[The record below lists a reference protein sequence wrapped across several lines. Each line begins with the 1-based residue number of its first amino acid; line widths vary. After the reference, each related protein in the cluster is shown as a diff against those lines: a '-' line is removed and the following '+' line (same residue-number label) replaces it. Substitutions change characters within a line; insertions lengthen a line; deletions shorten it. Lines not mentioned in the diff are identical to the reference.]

1 MTRNSTKPNGKY
13 DLPQDALQRLI
24 DALRVLPGVG
34 PKSAQRMAFYLLQHD
49 RTGAALLA
57 QSLGEAVEKVGHC
70 KRCNTFSETEI
81 CVTCGDPRRDPG
93 LLCIVETPADQVMVE
108 QTLSF
113 KGNYFVL
120 MGRISPLDG
129 MGPNEIHFD
138 RLLVRI
144 EHPDTEVPVREVV
157 LATNFT
163 SEGEAT
169 AHYIGEV
176 LKLKGIK
183 VTRIARGIPVGGELE
198 YVDAGTLARAM
209 LDRRT
214 LG

>member
-1 MTRNSTKPNGKY
+1 LSRSKASAHFTQE
-13 DLPQDALQRLI
+13 QDALGRLI
-24 DALRVLPGVG
+24 EALRVLPGVG

-49 RTGAALLA
+49 RNGAAVLA
-57 QSLGEAVEKVGHC
+57 QALGEAAELVGHC
-70 KRCNTFSETEI
+70 QRCNTFSETQI
-81 CVTCGDPRRDPG
+81 CNTCSDGRRDPS
-93 LLCIVETPADQVMVE
+93 LLCVVETPADQVMVE

-113 KGNYFVL
+113 KGQYFVL

-129 MGPNEIHFD
+129 MGPKEIHFD
-138 RLLVRI
+138 RLLNRI
-144 EHPDTEVPVREVV
+144 ESPELGGPVREVV

-169 AHYIGEV
+169 AHYIGEI
-176 LKLKGIK
+176 LKIKGIK
-183 VTRIARGIPVGGELE
+183 ASRIARGIPVGGELE
-198 YVDAGTLARAM
+198 YVDVGTIARAM

>member
-1 MTRNSTKPNGKY
+1 MARN
-13 DLPQDALQRLI
+13 DVPQDALQRLVE
-24 DALRVLPGVG
+24 ALRVLPGVG

-49 RTGAALLA
+49 RNGAAVLA

-70 KRCNTFSETEI
+70 SRCNTFSETAI
-81 CVTCGDPRRDPG
+81 CSTCADGRRDPSM
-93 LLCIVETPADQVMVE
+93 LCIVETPADQVMVE

-129 MGPNEIHFD
+129 MGPTEIHFD
-138 RLLVRI
+138 RLLARI
-144 EHPDTEVPVREVV
+144 ENPDTGLAVREVV

-176 LKLKGIK
+176 LKSKGIK

-198 YVDAGTLARAM
+198 YVDAGTLARALM
-209 LDRRT
+209 DRRT
-214 LG
+214 VG

>member
-1 MTRNSTKPNGKY
+1 
-13 DLPQDALQRLI
+13 
-24 DALRVLPGVG
+24 
-34 PKSAQRMAFYLLQHD
+34 MAFYLLQHD
-49 RTGAALLA
+49 RNGAALLA
-57 QSLGEAVEKVGHC
+57 QSLAEAVEKVGHC
-70 KRCNTFSETEI
+70 SRCNTFSETPI
-81 CVTCGDPRRDPG
+81 CSTCSDGRRDPSM
-93 LLCIVETPADQVMVE
+93 LCIVETPADQVMVE

-129 MGPNEIHFD
+129 MGPTEIHFD
-138 RLLVRI
+138 RLLARI
-144 EHPDTEVPVREVV
+144 ENPDTGLAVREVV

-176 LKLKGIK
+176 LKSKGIK

-198 YVDAGTLARAM
+198 YVDAGTLARALM
-209 LDRRT
+209 DRRAV
-214 LG
+214 G

>member
-1 MTRNSTKPNGKY
+1 M
-13 DLPQDALQRLI
+13 
-24 DALRVLPGVG
+24 
-34 PKSAQRMAFYLLQHD
+34 
-49 RTGAALLA
+49 
-57 QSLGEAVEKVGHC
+57 
-70 KRCNTFSETEI
+70 
-81 CVTCGDPRRDPG
+81 
-93 LLCIVETPADQVMVE
+93 
-108 QTLSF
+108 
-113 KGNYFVL
+113 
-120 MGRISPLDG
+120 
-129 MGPNEIHFD
+129 
-138 RLLVRI
+138 
-144 EHPDTEVPVREVV
+144 V

-169 AHYIGEV
+169 AHYIGEM

>member
-1 MTRNSTKPNGKY
+1 MSRNSTKPNGKY

-49 RTGAALLA
+49 RTGA
-57 QSLGEAVEKVGHC
+57 VEKVGHC

-81 CVTCGDPRRDPG
+81 CITCSDPRRDPS

-129 MGPNEIHFD
+129 MGPSEIHFD
-138 RLLVRI
+138 RLLARI
-144 EHPDTEVPVREVV
+144 ENPDTGIAVREVV

-169 AHYIGEV
+169 AHYIGEM